1 MRVALDTKI
10 FAEFVK
16 LLKTLIADKTVHFS
30 VFKEM
35 IAAVHHTTEPS
46 DLAVLDQVGEV
57 GGGTL
62 TAELVVAT
70 KRYELRSVVI
80 LVANLTKNLVIVCW
94 RYRFFTWTSGC
105 YI

>member
-30 VFKEM
+30 VFKDM

-46 DLAVLDQVGEV
+46 NLTVLDQVGEV
-57 GGGTL
+57 RGGTL

-80 LVANLTKNLVIVCW
+80 LVANLTKNLVIVCR
-94 RYRFFTWTSGC
+94 RYRFFTWTSSC